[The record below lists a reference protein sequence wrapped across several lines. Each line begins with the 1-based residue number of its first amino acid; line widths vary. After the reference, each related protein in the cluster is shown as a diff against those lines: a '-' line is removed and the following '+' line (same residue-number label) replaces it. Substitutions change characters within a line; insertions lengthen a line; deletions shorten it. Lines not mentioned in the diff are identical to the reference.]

1 MVLLILQIKYLN
13 IYFRDN
19 PKLFNILIYYI
30 MSLQGIQD
38 LDESWT
44 LRNTLTIN
52 NNVEVLGDLNTTGFI
67 YDGGIPVNIQGT
79 NNVWTGKN
87 TYTISL
93 PTYLDPVADDEMATK
108 NYLDTAVVGLGA
120 GLLPLNN
127 TFLAGNRMTGLPVI
141 SGTATPA
148 SNELVN
154 KALVD
159 GYISSN
165 TGSLASNN
173 VWSGVNTYNNVVSV
187 PTPLTDPTFANKGYV
202 DSAISTFNASGGK
215 VEYVEIIN
223 TGVNAVTCD
232 PAIYSGCIICMIASG
247 GWGANVSPPVTSG
260 ANVKSFGGA
269 GGYAVFKVPAFS
281 GNASLIFI
289 DNTYTSVG
297 SAVFTLPN
305 GAMVANCSGGGNA
318 TQFASGVGGSVDMGS
333 FQGVQKITGS
343 TEPLQNPVTNDAIT
357 RSYNIGVL
365 NGFGNGG
372 SFRYDTGVNV
382 APTIGYC
389 LQIKFKN

>member
-1 MVLLILQIKYLN
+1 
-13 IYFRDN
+13 
-19 PKLFNILIYYI
+19 

-44 LRNTLTIN
+44 LRNSLTIN

-79 NNVWTGKN
+79 NNVWTGEN

-93 PTYLDPVADDEMATK
+93 PTYLNPVAGNEMATK
-108 NYLDTAVVGLGA
+108 DYLDTAVVGLGA
-120 GLLPLNN
+120 GYLPLSN
-127 TFLAGNRMTGLPVI
+127 TFSGSNKMTGLPVI

-165 TGSLASNN
+165 TGALGTTN
-173 VWSGVNTYNNVVSV
+173 VWTGTNTFNNVVSV
-187 PTPLTDPTFANKGYV
+187 PTPLTDATFANKGYV
-202 DSAISTFNASGGK
+202 DNAISVFNASGGK
-215 VEYVEIIN
+215 VEYVEVVN
-223 TGVNAVTCD
+223 TGITALTCD
-232 PAIYSGCIICMIASG
+232 PAIYSGCMICMIASG
-247 GWGANVSPPVTSG
+247 GFGANVSPPVPSG

-269 GGYAVFKVPAFS
+269 GGYAVFKVPAWS
-281 GNASLIFI
+281 GNASITLIS
-289 DNTYTSVG
+289 NTYTSVG

-305 GAMVANCSGGGNA
+305 GATIANCSGGGNA
-318 TQFASGVGGSVDMGS
+318 TQLASGAGGSVDMGS
-333 FQGVQKITGS
+333 FQGVQRITGS
-343 TEPLQNPVTNDAIT
+343 VEPLQNPVTNDAIT

-372 SFRYDTGVNV
+372 SYRYDTGASVV
-382 APTIGYC
+382 PTIGYC

>member
-1 MVLLILQIKYLN
+1 
-13 IYFRDN
+13 
-19 PKLFNILIYYI
+19 
-30 MSLQGIQD
+30 MSLQGIQE

-44 LRNTLTIN
+44 LRNSLTIN

-108 NYLDTAVVGLGA
+108 NYLDGAVVGLGA

-127 TFLAGNRMTGLPVI
+127 AFLAGNRMTGLPVI

-165 TGSLASNN
+165 TGALGTNN
-173 VWSGVNTYNNVVSV
+173 VWTGTNTFNNVVSV
-187 PTPLTDPTFANKGYV
+187 PTPLTDPTFANKKYV
-202 DSAISTFNASGGK
+202 DDSITAFNASGGK
-215 VEYVEIIN
+215 IEYVEAFIS
-223 TGVNAVTCD
+223 GGGQLFSCD
-232 PAIYSGCIICMIASG
+232 PAIYSSCIFCLVSSG
-247 GWGANVSPPVTSG
+247 GFGYNTNPAVPTGTSI
-260 ANVKSFGGA
+260 KSFGGS
-269 GGYAVFKVPAFS
+269 GGYAVIKVPAYS
-281 GNASLIFI
+281 GNATFS
-289 DNTYTSVG
+289 NTNNTSTSVG
-297 SAVFTLPN
+297 NCSLTLPN
-305 GAMVANCSGGGNA
+305 LAQLVSITGGQNGSNS
-318 TQFASGVGGSVDMGS
+318 ASGTGGILNIGS
-333 FQGVQKITGS
+333 FKSIQVITGS
-343 TEPLQNPVTNDAIT
+343 TEPFQSPITNDAIT
-357 RSYNIGVL
+357 KSYNIGCL
-365 NGFGNGG
+365 NGYGNGG
-372 SFRYDTGVNV
+372 SYNYLTGAGNT
-382 APTIGYC
+382 PSGGYC

>member
-1 MVLLILQIKYLN
+1 
-13 IYFRDN
+13 
-19 PKLFNILIYYI
+19 
-30 MSLQGIQD
+30 MSLQGIQE
-38 LDESWT
+38 LDEAWT
-44 LRNTLTIN
+44 LRNSLTIN

-67 YDGGIPVNIQGT
+67 YDGGVPVNIQGL

-87 TYTISL
+87 NYTISL
-93 PTYLDPVADDEMATK
+93 PTYLDPVAGNEMATK

-120 GLLPLNN
+120 GYLPLSNS
-127 TFLAGNRMTGLPVI
+127 FFGGNKMTGLPVI

-165 TGSLASNN
+165 TGALGTNN
-173 VWSGVNTYNNVVSV
+173 TWSGTNTYTNVVSV
-187 PTPLTDPTFANKGYV
+187 PTPLTDPEFANKGYV
-202 DSAISTFNASGGK
+202 DSAITSFNASGGK
-215 VEYVEIIN
+215 VEYVEIVA
-223 TGVNAVTCD
+223 TGATTLTCD
-232 PAIYSGCIICMIASG
+232 PTIYSGCMICMIASG

-269 GGYAVFKVPAFS
+269 GGYAVFKVPAWS
-281 GNASLIFI
+281 GNASITLIS
-289 DNTYTSVG
+289 NTYTTIG

-305 GAMVANCSGGGNA
+305 SATIANCSGGGNGS
-318 TQFASGVGGSVDMGS
+318 QLASGVGGSVNMGS
-333 FQGVQKITGS
+333 FKGVQMITGS
-343 TEPLQNPVTNDAIT
+343 TEPLQNPITNDAIT
-357 RSYNIGVL
+357 KSYNIGVL

-372 SFRYDTGVNV
+372 SFKYDTGTNV
-382 APTIGYC
+382 SPTIGYC

>member
-1 MVLLILQIKYLN
+1 MV
-13 IYFRDN
+13 
-19 PKLFNILIYYI
+19 YYI

-38 LDESWT
+38 LDEAWT

-127 TFLAGNRMTGLPVI
+127 TFLTGNRMTGLPVI

-165 TGSLASNN
+165 TGSLGTNN
-173 VWSGVNTYNNVVSV
+173 VWTGTNTFNNVVSV

-202 DSAISTFNASGGK
+202 DSAISAFNASGGK
-215 VEYVEIIN
+215 VEYVEVVA
-223 TGVNAVTCD
+223 TGATTLTCD
-232 PAIYSGCIICMIASG
+232 PAVYSGCIILMCACGGFGANTNPPTSG
-247 GWGANVSPPVTSG
+247 GAS
-260 ANVKSFGGA
+260 VKSFGGA
-269 GGYAVFKVPAFS
+269 GGYAVFKVPAWS
-281 GNASLIFI
+281 GNATFT
-289 DNTYTSVG
+289 NTSSQLNPAGAGIIG

-305 GAMVANCSGGGNA
+305 LATIANISAGGNGA
-318 TQFASGVGGSVDMGS
+318 IGASGVGGSVDMGS
-333 FQGVQKITGS
+333 FQGVQRINGS
-343 TEPLQNPVTNDAIT
+343 TEPLQNPITNDAIT
-357 RSYNIGVL
+357 KSYNIGVL
-365 NGFGNGG
+365 NGYGCGG
-372 SFRYDTGVNV
+372 SARYDTGVQTL
-382 APTIGYC
+382 PTGGYL